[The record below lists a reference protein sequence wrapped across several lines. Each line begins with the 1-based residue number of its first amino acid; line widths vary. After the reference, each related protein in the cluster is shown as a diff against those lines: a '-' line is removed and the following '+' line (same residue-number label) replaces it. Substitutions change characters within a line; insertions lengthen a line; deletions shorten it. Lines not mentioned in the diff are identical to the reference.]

1 MSVFELFISAIFVNN
16 IVLAQYLGNC
26 PYLGCSRDKGVAVG
40 MGSAVIF
47 VIFMATLCTWLMQRY
62 VLVPFELGYLQTI
75 VFILVIAG
83 LVQFVEM
90 FLKKAIPP
98 LYSAL
103 GIFLPLITTN
113 CAVMGVTILVQR
125 EEYDLTT
132 SLLYAVASSL
142 GFMLALILMAGIRER
157 LDTCRVPKALM
168 GTPIALITAGLMSH
182 GGADVAGLHGLQ
194 GYDLIEKESRYG
206 YDIGTGAPRAR
217 AGDGD
222 GARRGVPRLPC

>member
-1 MSVFELFISAIFVNN
+1 MLYGLIGGAMVIIIRVYGIYPDGVPFAILLINL
-16 IVLAQYLGNC
+16 LAQYLGNC

-168 GTPIALITAGLMSH
+168 GTPIALIMAGLMSLAFMAFK
-182 GGADVAGLHGLQ
+182 GMT
-194 GYDLIEKESRYG
+194 S
-206 YDIGTGAPRAR
+206 
-217 AGDGD
+217 
-222 GARRGVPRLPC
+222 

>member
-47 VIFMATLCTWLMQRY
+47 VIFMERY

-168 GTPIALITAGLMSH
+168 GTPIALIMAGLMSLAFMAFK
-182 GGADVAGLHGLQ
+182 GMT
-194 GYDLIEKESRYG
+194 S
-206 YDIGTGAPRAR
+206 
-217 AGDGD
+217 
-222 GARRGVPRLPC
+222 

>member
-1 MSVFELFISAIFVNN
+1 MNLINRWQAKAGKNPKTSPAGARWLSEATASVFELFISAIFVNN

-168 GTPIALITAGLMSH
+168 GTPIALIMAGLMSLAFMAFK
-182 GGADVAGLHGLQ
+182 GMT
-194 GYDLIEKESRYG
+194 S
-206 YDIGTGAPRAR
+206 
-217 AGDGD
+217 
-222 GARRGVPRLPC
+222 